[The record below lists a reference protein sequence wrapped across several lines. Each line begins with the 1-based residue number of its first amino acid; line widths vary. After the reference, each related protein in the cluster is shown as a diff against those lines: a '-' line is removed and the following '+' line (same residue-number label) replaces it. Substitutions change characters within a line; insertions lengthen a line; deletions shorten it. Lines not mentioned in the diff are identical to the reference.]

1 MSFHPN
7 VFRADTGPMHA
18 VRPDLPGTVI
28 PGRDITLVRWE
39 IDPQRAATGLHAHP
53 DHEQFTVV
61 VSGRIETNVD
71 GEVVVLGPGDV
82 CRITPGSSHGATR
95 ALGSEV
101 AILVDVFSPP
111 RQDYLA
117 AAFAHR
123 TER

>member
-1 MSFHPN
+1 MSVQPN
-7 VFRADTGPMHA
+7 VFRADTGPLHA
-18 VRPDLPGTVI
+18 VRPDLPGTVV
-28 PGRDITLVRWE
+28 PGCDVTLVRWE
-39 IDPQRAATGLHAHP
+39 IDPRRAATGLHAHP

-61 VSGRIETNVD
+61 VSGRIETTVD

-82 CRITPGSSHGATR
+82 CRIAPGSSHGATR

-117 AAFAHR
+117 AAFG
-123 TER
+123 ER